1 MSFNC
6 SDDQVKINISGLD
19 ENFEETVKFLES
31 FLSNFKSDEEALQK
45 LKEDILKKRS
55 DAKLNKQTILFTAMT
70 NYARYGGKSSF
81 TNKSKISFAPSQ
93 LDNIPP

>member
-19 ENFEETVKFLES
+19 ENFEETVKFLEN

-45 LKEDILKKRS
+45 LKEDILKKEVTQS
-55 DAKLNKQTILFTAMT
+55 SINKQFCLM
-70 NYARYGGKSSF
+70 
-81 TNKSKISFAPSQ
+81 Q
-93 LDNIPP
+93 W